1 MNDRLRIKIEI
12 LDGQVIYFV
21 VQYETLVIE
30 KWQAVVRY
38 DMAHGFFHKDTMN
51 PKGEETKEAI
61 EITGLKDALSFAQQ
75 DLRERWLFYKSRFLK
90 DLK

>member
-1 MNDRLRIKIEI
+1 MDMNDRLRIKIEI

-61 EITGLKDALSFAQQ
+61 EITGLKDALSFAQ
-75 DLRERWLFYKSRFLK
+75 
-90 DLK
+90 